1 MKIGYAR
8 VSTTGQTLD
17 MQMDALKLYGC
28 ETIYADHGESGRKGS
43 RPELDK
49 CMASLQ
55 RGDILVVYKLDR
67 LFRSVVHFAKAW
79 ADFKSRGIEL
89 ASITQGFDTS
99 SSSGRLMMNILSS
112 FAEFESDII
121 SERTSAGIQAVV
133 SRGKEWNACKI
144 IPEGQPVSRRTYYR
158 RKAQLKMLESQS
170 ASCGTGGK

>member
-1 MKIGYAR
+1 MKTGYCR
-8 VSTTGQTLD
+8 VSTAQQTLD
-17 MQMDALKLYGC
+17 MQMDALKAYGC

-55 RGDILVVYKLDR
+55 RGDTLVVYKLDR

-89 ASITQGFDTS
+89 VSITQGFDTS

-112 FAEFESDII
+112 FSEFESDII
-121 SERTSAGIQAVV
+121 SDRTRAGIQAAKQ
-133 SRGKEWNACKI
+133 RGKKWNACKI
-144 IPEGQPVSRRTYYR
+144 IPEGQPVSRTTAWR
-158 RKAQLKMLESQS
+158 RKRK
-170 ASCGTGGK
+170 